1 MVETLLSLQRP
12 RVRSLVRERRSRALL
27 RMTKRT
33 GKKKKENKIFW
44 EQTGYSEVKIWR

>member
-33 GKKKKENKIFW
+33 GKKRKKIRYFGSKLGIL
-44 EQTGYSEVKIWR
+44 K